1 MVGGVTGAS
10 VVHGGAPVLLSFVQ
24 ATGHILQ
31 QRVNILTVSKTVL
44 IRFDLISSPTITT
57 II

>member
-1 MVGGVTGAS
+1 MFGGVTRAS
-10 VVHGGAPVLLSFVQ
+10 VVHAGAPVLLSFVQ
-24 ATGHILQ
+24 ATGHILP
-31 QRVNILTVSKTVL
+31 QRNILTVSKTVL